1 MRDVRRA
8 PGGFRARDA
17 DPFRAGLMAIE
28 LETARLRLRKFTERH
43 WEPYAVMCADPEV
56 MRYLG
61 TGVTLG
67 RDDSWRAI
75 ASILGHWQLRGYG
88 MWALE
93 SKETGELVG
102 RAGFLNPAGWPGFE
116 LGWTLARPH
125 WGKGYASE
133 AAREALRYA
142 FEALKRDRVISL
154 IREGNAASIRVA
166 EAIGEKLS
174 GEVELLGAKAL
185 VYEVRRT

>member
-1 MRDVRRA
+1 M
-8 PGGFRARDA
+8 P
-17 DPFRAGLMAIE
+17 IE
-28 LETARLRLRKFTERH
+28 LETPRLRLRKFRESD
-43 WEPYAVMCADPEV
+43 WEPYAVMCADPDV

-61 TGVTLG
+61 TGVTLS
-67 RDDSWRAI
+67 RDEAWRAI
-75 ASILGHWQLRGYG
+75 ASILGHWQMRGYG

-116 LGWTLARPH
+116 IGWTLAKNH

-142 FEALKRDRVISL
+142 FEVLQRDRVISL
-154 IREGNAASIRVA
+154 IRPDNAASIRVA
-166 EAIGEKLS
+166 EAIGEKLAS
-174 GEVELLGAKAL
+174 EVEILGGKAL
-185 VYEVRRT
+185 VYEIRRA

>member
-1 MRDVRRA
+1 M
-8 PGGFRARDA
+8 P
-17 DPFRAGLMAIE
+17 IE
-28 LETARLRLRKFTERH
+28 LESKRLRLVKFREDH
-43 WEPYAVMCADPEV
+43 WEPYAAMCADPEI

-61 TGVTLG
+61 TGATLS
-67 RDDSWRAI
+67 RDDTWRAI
-75 ASILGHWQLRGYG
+75 ASMLGHWQLRGYG

-93 SKETGELVG
+93 SRQTGELIG

-116 LGWTLARPH
+116 LGWVLGRDH

-133 AAREALRYA
+133 AARTALAYA
-142 FEALKRDRVISL
+142 FDVLKRDRVISL
-154 IREGNAASIRVA
+154 IREANAPSIRVA

-185 VYEVRRT
+185 IYEIRRPA